1 MNKAPAFQ
9 FYASDFLADTASWTA
24 EEVGV
29 YVRLLASEW
38 VNGCIPPMPQG
49 WHTQWQTDGTPNGKP
64 MAQPMAEGMAGAERT
79 VNRLAL
85 VCGAS
90 EECLRRVW
98 VQVGQKFVLG
108 EDGNLR
114 NPRLETEREKQAA
127 YRGERS
133 KAGSAGATK
142 RWNIKPTDSKL
153 GADGV
158 SKCNTAIVLPL
169 ANGMAKNSSSSSSSS
184 SKNQP
189 TGESG
194 EAGCDDS
201 VGRLVGRLVSLY
213 REKTGEPFDWT
224 QEQSRGVKELAS
236 AYGEPDAIAT
246 FEEWLKRPR
255 GTGGLDWPLAQF
267 IAEYAG
273 YSPALQQ
280 AIGDAIAQGKAQDA
294 TGQPDGRGRAGPG
307 ERRLWTAKGGRG
319 VFVVLGGPPV
329 DRAASP
335 THTRP

>member
-1 MNKAPAFQ
+1 
-9 FYASDFLADTASWTA
+9 
-24 EEVGV
+24 
-29 YVRLLASEW
+29 
-38 VNGCIPPMPQG
+38 
-49 WHTQWQTDGTPNGKP
+49 
-64 MAQPMAEGMAGAERT
+64 
-79 VNRLAL
+79 
-85 VCGAS
+85 
-90 EECLRRVW
+90 
-98 VQVGQKFVLG
+98 
-108 EDGNLR
+108 
-114 NPRLETEREKQAA
+114 
-127 YRGERS
+127 
-133 KAGSAGATK
+133 
-142 RWNIKPTDSKL
+142 
-153 GADGV
+153 
-158 SKCNTAIVLPL
+158 
-169 ANGMAKNSSSSSSSS
+169 MAKNSSSSSSSS

-294 TGQPDGRGRAGPG
+294 TGQPDGRGRAALPREYTARDRVIDQQRWAAEGKCLSCGSNEPMPAKTPGLVHCGKCGLLYALPEPSQGPG
-307 ERRLWTAKGGRG
+307 I
-319 VFVVLGGPPV
+319 GGPDEGAV
-329 DRAASP
+329 
-335 THTRP
+335 